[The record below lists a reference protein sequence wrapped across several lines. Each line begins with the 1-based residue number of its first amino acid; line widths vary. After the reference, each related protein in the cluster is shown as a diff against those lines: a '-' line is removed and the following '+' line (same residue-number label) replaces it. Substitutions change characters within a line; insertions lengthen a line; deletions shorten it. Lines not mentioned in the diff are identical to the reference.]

1 MKLGEHVEIEARIGS
16 VPELANEMCGHKLVR
31 FVIAVTDRSINNNR
45 YAQQTHW
52 YTVNALGDTA
62 EMLLESGLRICDTI
76 TISGRWVIDGNR
88 DVLGNNNYMYEIIA
102 ESVSMAK
109 DSCARSYEVA

>member
-1 MKLGEHVEIEARIGS
+1 MKLGEHIEIEARIGS

-62 EMLLESGLRICDTI
+62 EMLLESGLHICDTI

-102 ESVSMAK
+102 ESVSMSK

>member
-1 MKLGEHVEIEARIGS
+1 MRLGGHVEFEARIGS
-16 VPELANEMCGHKLVR
+16 VPELVNEMCGHKLVR
-31 FVIAVTDRSINNNR
+31 FIIAVVDRRIDNNR
-45 YAQQTHW
+45 YSQYTRW

-88 DVLGNNNYMYEIIA
+88 DVLGNSNYMYEIIA

-109 DSCARSYEVA
+109 DICARNYEVA